1 VLAWLRRLALR
12 NDIGLLVGRDGRPFD
27 VWVLFVLVRI
37 RDRRV
42 EAPHV

>member
-12 NDIGLLVGRDGRPFD
+12 DHIGLLVRRDGRPLD